1 MADSRTSQSPQ
12 LHDQL
17 LIINLFLYR
26 YSMGSVALENSD
38 YYITKADL
46 MTVPNLPTA
55 EITNILQYCI
65 PRRISQLPGS
75 QLPG

>member
-26 YSMGSVALENSD
+26 NSTGSVALENSD
-38 YYITKADL
+38 HYITKADL
-46 MTVPNLPTA
+46 VAVPNLPTA
-55 EITNILQYCI
+55 ETTSILQYCI
-65 PRRISQLPGS
+65 PRRIGQTTW
-75 QLPG
+75 